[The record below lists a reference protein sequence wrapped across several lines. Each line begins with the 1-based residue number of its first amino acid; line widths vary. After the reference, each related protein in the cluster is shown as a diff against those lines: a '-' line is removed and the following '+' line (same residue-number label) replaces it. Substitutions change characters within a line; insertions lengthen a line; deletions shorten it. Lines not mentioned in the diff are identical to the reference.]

1 LDAANEIPK
10 LYEKEHRDNQSALG
24 ADDFLPIFIYVLVK
38 TQILEIALINE
49 EIQALCDSDSRM
61 SEAGY
66 YLATLEASIQHI
78 IDIDVDSGE
87 LNREHDAADD
97 DDAFEEFKDE
107 EKEEEEEEEDSSVAS

>member
-1 LDAANEIPK
+1 MDAANEIPK

-87 LNREHDAADD
+87 LNREHDNYDEHDNDDEHDD
-97 DDAFEEFKDE
+97 DDDDDD
-107 EKEEEEEEEDSSVAS
+107 EDSSVAS